1 VGNDQIGN
9 SADRFFYMSEVD
21 MNRTTFGATFGELY
35 GYTRSGISVSRY
47 ANPLI
52 TWEKSKQINLGADI
66 RLLNAL
72 DINVDVY
79 KYVRSNLLTA
89 RTYIP
94 TTMGLQAA
102 VQANPNKP
110 ASKGLAFSASYNT
123 SFGKDWYEQT
133 RSNFTYVTIN
143 ILLHDE
149 PSLADTEDYRTKVG
163 QPMDR
168 NFGYIAERLFIDDN
182 EAKNSPI
189 QFSGTPGINYGGGD
203 IKYRDVNRDGV
214 ISDADM
220 VPIGFPRT
228 PEIIYGFGGTVG
240 FKSFDFSFFFQGSA
254 RSSFYINSQNIA
266 PFVYNSGSQNGL
278 LQGIA
283 NSYWSEENRDI
294 YAFW

>member
-52 TWEKSKQINLGADI
+52 TWEKSKQLNLGVDV

-94 TTMGLQAA
+94 STMGLQAA
-102 VQANPNKP
+102 VQANTNKGE
-110 ASKGLAFSASYNT
+110 SKGLDFSASYNK
-123 SFGKDWYEQT
+123 SFGRDWYVQT
-133 RSNFTYVTIN
+133 RSNFTYATSKILIN
-143 ILLHDE
+143 DE
-149 PSLADTEDYRTKVG
+149 PSFEDNEYYRTKVG

-182 EAKNSPI
+182 EAKNSPV

-203 IKYRDVNRDGV
+203 
-214 ISDADM
+214 
-220 VPIGFPRT
+220 
-228 PEIIYGFGGTVG
+228 
-240 FKSFDFSFFFQGSA
+240 
-254 RSSFYINSQNIA
+254 
-266 PFVYNSGSQNGL
+266 
-278 LQGIA
+278 
-283 NSYWSEENRDI
+283 
-294 YAFW
+294 